1 MTGRQ
6 TGSFKENHILARL
19 SPVTMEH
26 LRPKLEWVW
35 VASGEVLHESG
46 KKQEFAYFPTTCVIA
61 LTHVTENDESTMVA
75 MVGCEGLVG
84 VAQVLGDGCLPIR
97 SLAQTSGRAWRI
109 KSQDFKRAFLSDDLL
124 MEQCLSYTQLLMA
137 HMAQL
142 VLCNRHHMVEQQ
154 LCRWLLFSLDRLS
167 SNSIECTQEM
177 VSALLGVRRQG
188 VAEAAARLEA
198 DGIIDRRRGLITVLH
213 RNLLEQRSCECYR
226 AVKREQDR
234 LFTRFLPGPATQV
247 ERRSSDNGD
256 PNLLQRSK
264 RLEMALMGSN
274 LAWWDLYFLMG
285 QSVVHHSQRWYAML
299 GFDQEQ
305 TDSSTLTWED
315 RIHPDDAPTRAAAMQ
330 DYLAGKVDMF
340 ESEHR
345 VRHKAGHWVWFV
357 ERGKAV
363 QHDSAGQ
370 PLRIVGTSMDI
381 SARKAT
387 ELTLTTIANT
397 DFLTGIASRRHF
409 FESAAREFARALRY
423 TLPLSIL
430 ALDLDHFKHINDTH
444 GHASGDQVLK
454 SAVQTVGKF
463 LRMTDLFGRIGG
475 EEFCMLL
482 PNTDLEG
489 ASVLAQRIL
498 QAVRLTP
505 VSLETGLASYSV
517 SIGVSHLQEG
527 ILSFDA
533 LLKSADQ
540 ALYRAKSMGRDRA
553 ELAPV

>member
-1 MTGRQ
+1 
-6 TGSFKENHILARL
+6 
-19 SPVTMEH
+19 MEH
-26 LRPKLEWVW
+26 LLPKLESVW
-35 VASGEVLHESG
+35 IASGEVLHESG
-46 KKQEFAYFPTTCVIA
+46 QKQEFTYFPTTCVVA
-61 LTHVTENDESTMVA
+61 LTHVTENGESTMVA
-75 MVGCEGLVG
+75 MAGCEGLVG

-109 KSQDFKRAFLSDDLL
+109 KTQDFKRAFLSDDLL
-124 MEQCLSYTQLLMA
+124 MEQCLSYTQLLMS

-167 SNSIECTQEM
+167 SNAIECTQEM

-188 VAEAAARLEA
+188 VAEAAGRLEA

-213 RNLLEQRSCECYR
+213 RSLLEQRSCECYR

-234 LFTRFLPGPATQV
+234 LFTRFLPGPSTQV
-247 ERRSSDNGD
+247 ERRAPENGD

-285 QSVVHHSQRWYAML
+285 QPVVHHSQRWYAML
-299 GFDQEQ
+299 GFDQAQ
-305 TDSSTLTWED
+305 ADSGTLTWED
-315 RIHPDDAPTRAAAMQ
+315 RIHPEDAPARATAMQ

-363 QHDSAGQ
+363 QHDSTGL

-381 SARKAT
+381 SARKET
-387 ELTLTTIANT
+387 ELTLTTLANT
-397 DFLTGIASRRHF
+397 DFLTGIASRRYF
-409 FESAAREFARALRY
+409 FESATREFARALRY
-423 TLPLSIL
+423 NLPLSIL

-444 GHASGDQVLK
+444 GHASGDLVLK
-454 SAVQTVGKF
+454 SAVHTVAKF
-463 LRMTDLFGRIGG
+463 LRMTDIFGRIGG
-475 EEFCMLL
+475 EEFCVLL
-482 PNTDLEG
+482 PNTELEG

-498 QAVRLTP
+498 QAVRLSP
-505 VSLETGLASYSV
+505 VPLETGLARYSV
-517 SIGVSHLQEG
+517 SVGVSHLQEN
-527 ILSFDA
+527 ILSFEA

-553 ELAPV
+553 ELAAA